1 MAEVRSIY
9 ACGKFGKMI
18 PVRLRPGTD
27 LINGLKKVCEDNG
40 VRYGVLMTAIG
51 SLQKLTFKTFVPD
64 KKAKLGAAYTEA
76 EVLPGPIEIL
86 GANGVI
92 VETQSGEIGFHLHG
106 SFADKHGKVYGGH
119 LVDGGNPILAT
130 LDAVIGEITD
140 AKFMRRYDEEA
151 DLNLSTPEPL

>member
-1 MAEVRSIY
+1 MTEIKPIY

-18 PVRLRPGTD
+18 PVRLLPGTD

-40 VRYGVLMTAIG
+40 VRYGVLITAIG
-51 SLQKLTFKTFVPD
+51 SLQKLTFKTFVPNE
-64 KKAKLGAAYTEA
+64 KAKLGAAYTEA

-86 GANGVI
+86 GVNGVI
-92 VETQSGEIGFHLHG
+92 VETESGEVAFHLHG
-106 SFADKHGKVYGGH
+106 SFADKHGRVYGGH

-130 LDAVIGEITD
+130 LDAVIGEVTG
-140 AKFMRRYDEEA
+140 AKIMRRYAEEA